1 MSTNQPNLY
10 WSGDDWYNYLMQQN
24 HPTLANIVK
33 NVADYGDNGTQTP
46 SAYPNTQGQNAIQA
60 QNVPPAGAL
69 VMAAQQ
75 QSSGLP
81 QPPASNQASNNP
93 LQALISSLN
102 NNGQGTVLNASQ
114 QPMGTQQQQAPVS
127 QDQYGQYLTQA
138 QTQQQFPQTGLV
150 PKGLQNQQQQMQ
162 QKANPQGQ
170 QNPYTTLVNQQL
182 SQLQGDIYNE
192 RNTPYTT
199 TNPDGTVSISY
210 GDSSKLKDLNSQY
223 HDLLTGQQDL
233 WNKQQA
239 GVASGKLEQ
248 TTEQAKLQE
257 DLQKAQLQYGTSLED
272 IGDGRKYD
280 PKQGMVFDSQGNVMQ
295 LPATVLANMAK
306 GQQAVSK
313 FSDASIKTLAAPA
326 NALDALDNYA
336 NVLNA
341 SKNILN
347 NVKPGDVDPTGQL
360 TVSARARMAQ
370 SGISGDPDMTKLI
383 NTAQV
388 AATQLAPLL
397 TSRQSLGM
405 LKYINEIVGHPGNY
419 PLSTLQNDIQNLRTM
434 AQENYKNEIN
444 AYKNGKYDTSA
455 FEQDY
460 NQRFG
465 NSPIG
470 QTQTMN
476 STGNQTN
483 NTQNNTQSQEGQT
496 GTWRG
501 QKVIMRNGQWQLQ

>member
-1 MSTNQPNLY
+1 METNQPDIMS
-10 WSGDDWYNYLMQQN
+10 SGDDWYNYFMQQN

-248 TTEQAKLQE
+248 AKLQE
-257 DLQKAQLQYGTSLED
+257 DLQKNINDNTVAPSLEKYGNFLINPKTDAVFNSDGSPATPGDSVLAAAQKAGGAGLSGNQMLTRFSANLDQLNNLMGNLPKIDNLGDYTVQNANLLTQPNRTTPQIASFNTQKTTVAMTALKAIENVTGRPSTWTMQQMEHALPNWDDTTAVKQAKMADYQNLVKTAMGVSGGQTYNSPYGTS
-272 IGDGRKYD
+272 
-280 PKQGMVFDSQGNVMQ
+280 N
-295 LPATVLANMAK
+295 AN
-306 GQQAVSK
+306 QNQV
-313 FSDASIKTLAAPA
+313 
-326 NALDALDNYA
+326 
-336 NVLNA
+336 
-341 SKNILN
+341 N
-347 NVKPGDVDPTGQL
+347 N
-360 TVSARARMAQ
+360 
-370 SGISGDPDMTKLI
+370 
-383 NTAQV
+383 
-388 AATQLAPLL
+388 TQ
-397 TSRQSLGM
+397 
-405 LKYINEIVGHPGNY
+405 
-419 PLSTLQNDIQNLRTM
+419 
-434 AQENYKNEIN
+434 
-444 AYKNGKYDTSA
+444 
-455 FEQDY
+455 
-460 NQRFG
+460 
-465 NSPIG
+465 
-470 QTQTMN
+470 
-476 STGNQTN
+476 TGNQTN